1 MEELKVYYPHPT
13 PPESKPNSRQ
23 TSLILQQVKARSAGL
38 WNLFLPAESGLNQ
51 LEYALLAELTGRSPI
66 APEVFN
72 CSAPGQE
79 GRGGVGGDFSP
90 YGNILW
96 LSFKV
101 WLVNFENV
109 WWDTGKL
116 LEWRKEREEWSKGNE
131 RKGKEEIEKVGTN
144 EQVNEKKGEE

>member
-1 MEELKVYYPHPT
+1 MDCPTHNGRAQGNYPHPT

-79 GRGGVGGDFSP
+79 GRGGVGGDF
-90 YGNILW
+90 
-96 LSFKV
+96 
-101 WLVNFENV
+101 
-109 WWDTGKL
+109 
-116 LEWRKEREEWSKGNE
+116 
-131 RKGKEEIEKVGTN
+131 
-144 EQVNEKKGEE
+144 